1 LIDDIDNNDELAVI
15 LAVVDKSHSP
25 NLDVPLERLHMKK
38 KKKTQNRGS
47 VRKTNQVIEQR
58 IFSEAKQR
66 RWKKP
71 LTIFGRSA
79 KTRRREATAEGEERA
94 VSTEVMKY

>member
-38 KKKTQNRGS
+38 KTQHRGS

-66 RWKKP
+66 RWKNP

>member
-1 LIDDIDNNDELAVI
+1 MIDDIDNNDELAII

-25 NLDVPLERLHMKK
+25 NLDVPLERLNMKK
-38 KKKTQNRGS
+38 RKEMGS
-47 VRKTNQVIEQR
+47 VRKTNQVIEQQ

-66 RWKKP
+66 RWKNP